1 MKVKLELEL
10 PEADIIFKALK
21 AIDPTNIF
29 TALLQKKIASAAK
42 PVVDNKENENDTAP
56 KKD

>member
-21 AIDPTNIF
+21 VVDPTTIF
-29 TALLQKKIASAAK
+29 CGALKDKIAKAAQ
-42 PVVDNKENENDTAP
+42 PVIDKE
-56 KKD
+56 KK